1 MFDIGI
7 TDISGLQ
14 QALSYWELADY
25 FATGVVFVGVL
36 GELLAEFTNLFATK
50 DNKGREK
57 RVTLIFTVVLLLGL
71 GGELAAMIRTS
82 QLTSEMTKILR
93 NDIVSAY
100 KSAGDAAVEAGRAN
114 ERAAKAN
121 ERAEQL
127 AKENTTLRG
136 DFEKA
141 TAQAR
146 LKQEE
151 LRRQNLATEA
161 ELSEAE
167 AKVEGERKTRLE
179 LEQSLAPRVLGFQ
192 IGPGAK
198 TTFDELK
205 PFAGTNVAFVILTEA
220 EARRA
225 AQEIQN
231 VLMFAGWKATSV
243 DYSADIF
250 PGFYDGVI
258 VQDPGLLGGV
268 VFSPTEKDGTK
279 KIAELERTRKC
290 ATALVSYLLSKGW
303 KARMQ
308 NLPDFPA
315 LPSDTIRI
323 VVGFKPNPFYD
334 PDWVK
339 EMEERYRRIMQE
351 MKERDRPISKPPSP

>member
-1 MFDIGI
+1 MLDTGI

-14 QALSYWELADY
+14 QAVSHWEVADY
-25 FATGVVFVGVL
+25 LATFVVFVGVL
-36 GELLAEFTNLFATK
+36 GELLAEFTNLFKTK
-50 DNKGREK
+50 DNKAREK
-57 RVTLIFTVVLLLGL
+57 RMTLIFTVVLLVGL
-71 GGELAAMIRTS
+71 GGELAALIRTS
-82 QLTSEMTKILR
+82 QLTSEITKILR

-100 KSAGDAAVEAGRAN
+100 KNAGDAN
-114 ERAAKAN
+114 DRAAEAN
-121 ERAEQL
+121 KRAEQL

-136 DFEKA
+136 DFEKG

-151 LRRQNLATEA
+151 LRGQNLATET

-167 AKVEGERKTRLE
+167 AKVEGERRTRLE
-179 LEQSLAPRVLGFQ
+179 LEHSLAPRVLGFQ
-192 IGPGAK
+192 IGPGEK

-205 PFAGTNVAFVILTEA
+205 PFAGTNVVFVILTDA

-231 VLMFAGWKATSV
+231 VLMFAGWKTTSIN
-243 DYSADIF
+243 YSADMF

-258 VQDPGLLGGV
+258 VQDPGWSRGAM
-268 VFSPTEKDGTK
+268 FNPTDAK
-279 KIAELERTRKC
+279 KIAESERSRKC
-290 ATALVSYLLSKGW
+290 ATALVSYLSSKGW

-308 NLPDFPA
+308 YLPDFP
-315 LPSDTIRI
+315 LPASDTIR
-323 VVGFKPNPFYD
+323 VLVGFKPNPFYD

-339 EMEERYRRIMQE
+339 ETQEHYRKIMQE
-351 MKERDRPISKPPSP
+351 MKERERFIPKAPTP